1 MSLAA
6 IQDSLVKT
14 SLVQHT
20 QAKGDDVNRSQE
32 IAMVAQQRELNRQE
46 DQVVI
51 HSREAEQ
58 NGLRDEEKKRDGRR
72 EQEEE
77 EDGERV
83 QRDLDE
89 EGEDDGPRARMR
101 VINIVV

>member
-20 QAKGDDVNRSQE
+20 QTHNDNVGRSQE
-32 IAMVAQQRELNRQE
+32 IGMAAQLREQERQE

-51 HSREAEQ
+51 RGREAEQ
-58 NGLRDEEKKRDGRR
+58 HGVRDEEKKRDGKKRQR
-72 EQEEE
+72 EEAGERIQRED
-77 EDGERV
+77 DGEDV
-83 QRDLDE
+83 
-89 EGEDDGPRARMR
+89 DDGPRARMR
-101 VINIVV
+101 CINIVV